1 MLNGDEQTCFVIC
14 IKYIHTNI
22 KSVSMVTMNSC
33 EIMFSRG
40 SGLAGRSLE
49 TMHFAV
55 LIYMVWVL
63 SIESNIRKRKVSK
76 LVVMARWNQ
85 RFIVN

>member
-1 MLNGDEQTCFVIC
+1 MDHWHGPVEGGVGVGLLLIFKGSTSKLECIGLNGDEQTCFVIC

-22 KSVSMVTMNSC
+22 KSMNSC

-40 SGLAGRSLE
+40 SVLAGRSLE

-55 LIYMVWVL
+55 
-63 SIESNIRKRKVSK
+63 
-76 LVVMARWNQ
+76 
-85 RFIVN
+85 